1 MRAPSCHRHHSQF
14 TLHSKRRP
22 LITPASHTP
31 PSSRVALVLAGG
43 AARGAYEV
51 GILCYVFDEVAR
63 ALGRPIPV
71 DILCGTSVG
80 AINACAIAAAA
91 DDPARGVALLVRE
104 WTGLR
109 LPDLVRANTGEIMGL
124 VRSLIAPKKK
134 KIEPGQVRQGGMLDP
149 TGIERIVYEAISFDR
164 ISDHIRDGRLSA
176 LTISTTDVAT
186 GQTVIFIERSTSLPR
201 WSRDPTIAVRP
212 TRIRA
217 EHALASAAVP
227 FLFPAVRLDDDF
239 YCDGGLRQNVPLS
252 PARRLGAT
260 GLLVVNPRYIGPISR
275 EVAEGREINYPGPL
289 FLAGKA
295 LNALLLDRIDNDIAR
310 LQRIN
315 DILEAGM
322 RRYGPSFVGELNAEM
337 GTSSS
342 LSELNPLR
350 VVHIRASADIGA
362 AAGAYV
368 RSPEFAARAGPVVGR
383 VLRRMGEWEGEG
395 EADLLSYLLFDG
407 AFASQL
413 IELGRRD
420 AAARHD
426 ELCALFEPRMR

>member
-1 MRAPSCHRHHSQF
+1 
-14 TLHSKRRP
+14 
-22 LITPASHTP
+22 
-31 PSSRVALVLAGG
+31 
-43 AARGAYEV
+43 
-51 GILCYVFDEVAR
+51 VFDEVAR

-80 AINACAIAAAA
+80 AINACAIAASA

-109 LPDLVRANTGEIMGL
+109 LPDLVRANKSEIMGL
-124 VRSLIAPKKK
+124 VRSLVAPKKK
-134 KIEPGQVRQGGMLDP
+134 KIDPAQARQGGMLDP
-149 TGIERIVYEAISFDR
+149 TGIERIVYEAIAFDR
-164 ISDHIRDGRLSA
+164 IRDHIREGRLSA

-186 GQTVIFIERSTSLPR
+186 GQTVIFIEKNGKLPK

-212 TRIRA
+212 TQIRA
-217 EHALASAAVP
+217 EHALASGAVP
-227 FLFPAVRLDDDF
+227 FIFPAVRIGQHF

-252 PARRLGAT
+252 PARRLGAQ
-260 GLLVVNPRYIGPISR
+260 GLLVVNPRYIGPISP
-275 EVAEGREINYPGPL
+275 EVAEAREINYPGPL

-310 LQRIN
+310 LRRIN

-322 RRYGPSFVGELNAEM
+322 RRYGPGFVAELNAEL
-337 GTSSS
+337 GTASS
-342 LSELNPLR
+342 LSELHPLR

-368 RSPEFAARAGPVVGR
+368 RSPEFAARAGRVVGG

-407 AFASQL
+407 AFAAQL
-413 IELGRRD
+413 IDLGRRD
-420 AAARHD
+420 AASRHD
-426 ELCALFEPRMR
+426 ELCALFEARVCSPP